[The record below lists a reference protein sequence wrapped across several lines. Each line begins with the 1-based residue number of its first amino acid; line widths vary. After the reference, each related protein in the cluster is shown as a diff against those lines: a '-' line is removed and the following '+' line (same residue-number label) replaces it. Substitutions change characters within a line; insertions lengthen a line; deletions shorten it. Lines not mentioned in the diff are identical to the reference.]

1 ATSNFSKLGKA
12 VVIPFFTYRKTN
24 ASGYVVE
31 LLPPIKNF
39 PSCERIKDATIIN
52 QIIETAIL
60 KAPEQYLWAYRRFK
74 TRPEGEADFY
84 K

>member
-1 ATSNFSKLGKA
+1 MNLRKTVQISYG
-12 VVIPFFTYRKTN
+12 FFRKTN

-39 PSCERIKDATIIN
+39 PSCDRIKDATIIN

-60 KAPEQYLWAYRRFK
+60 KAPEQYLWAHRRFK